1 MVTNSGT
8 LPFNHMIS
16 GSANQD
22 WDIDLIGDGIV
33 DLAVGESKTVK
44 LLVTPKTDG
53 VAEISL
59 TFKAAENPESA
70 TYVFA
75 ANAEEKS
82 SQSAAFGIPM
92 TQIGLISI
100 IILAVVASGLFLAKP
115 KSRKQATP
123 IMPIPINTMHTQT
136 VVPVPAPQITPQ
148 SMPKPTLS
156 QPVPAANPAAEVN
169 KPAAICWQ
177 CRSPIAG
184 KVVGCPQCG
193 ARYCGSDSA
202 TCNIST
208 LETCLSCQSP
218 SSTFIS
224 E

>member
-1 MVTNSGT
+1 
-8 LPFNHMIS
+8 
-16 GSANQD
+16 
-22 WDIDLIGDGIV
+22 
-33 DLAVGESKTVK
+33 
-44 LLVTPKTDG
+44 
-53 VAEISL
+53 
-59 TFKAAENPESA
+59 
-70 TYVFA
+70 
-75 ANAEEKS
+75 
-82 SQSAAFGIPM
+82 M

-100 IILAVVASGLFLAKP
+100 IIVAVVVAGLFLAKP
-115 KSRKQATP
+115 KSRKQTIP
-123 IMPIPINTMHTQT
+123 IVPIPINTMHTQT
-136 VVPVPAPQITPQ
+136 VIPVPTPQIASQ

-156 QPVPAANPAAEVN
+156 QPVQAVNTVADVN

-193 ARYCGSDSA
+193 ARYCGSDSE
-202 TCNIST
+202 TCKIST

>member
-1 MVTNSGT
+1 
-8 LPFNHMIS
+8 MIS

-22 WDIDLIGDGIV
+22 WEIEVIGDGIV
-33 DLAVGESKTVK
+33 DLAVGESKTMK

-53 VAEISL
+53 LAEISL
-59 TFKAAENPESA
+59 TFKAVEDSESV

-92 TQIGLISI
+92 TQIGLFSV
-100 IILAVVASGLFLAKP
+100 IILAVVAAGLFLAKP
-115 KSRKQATP
+115 KSRKQTIP
-123 IMPIPINTMHTQT
+123 VMPIPINTMHTQT
-136 VVPVPAPQITPQ
+136 SIPAPTPQ
-148 SMPKPTLS
+148 IIPQSISKP
-156 QPVPAANPAAEVN
+156 QPVPAVKPIVAAS

-193 ARYCGSDSA
+193 ARYCGSDSEV
-202 TCNIST
+202 CKISS

-218 SSTFIS
+218 ASSFIS